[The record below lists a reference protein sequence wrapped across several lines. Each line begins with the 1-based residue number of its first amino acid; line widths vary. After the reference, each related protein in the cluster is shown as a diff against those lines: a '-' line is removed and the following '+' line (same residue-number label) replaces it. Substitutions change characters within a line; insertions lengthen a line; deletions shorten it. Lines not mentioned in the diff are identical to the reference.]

1 MDYFD
6 SNLVPLLKGEI
17 ENDYQELQKNKKQI
31 LNLIKDLNKDIDKL
45 DLKKKKKESMNS
57 IKDKFEELEKN
68 MKKFSQG
75 MTSIQSFTKK
85 NIKPNKK
92 IINKKKYKE
101 EEEDVNFNNEEN
113 LLSSLLEISSLI
125 SHQSQ
130 NLYKKFENK
139 IKQAENKFEDIEIS
153 SSFDKRKSKNTFQI
167 KEKSVNKEKL
177 KMEQKEYQQLL
188 EKSKNILTIS
198 ENIKKLTQKGED
210 LINNIGS
217 NVDSIEDNII
227 NGNEELE
234 KYKNSRFVSNKYY
247 WIGGGLIIIIIIIV
261 ILIYVKYNA
270 PNKNKVTP

>member
-1 MDYFD
+1 MEKYN
-6 SNLVPLLKGEI
+6 SNLTQLLKEEI
-17 ENDYQELQKNKKQI
+17 EGDYEDVIKNKNKV
-31 LNLIKDLNKDIDKL
+31 LNLIENLKADIETIDFQNKT
-45 DLKKKKKESMNS
+45 KESIS
-57 IKDKFEELEKN
+57 TLKGGFEELEKN

-139 IKQAENKFEDIEIS
+139 IKQAEYKLEEIEIS